1 MNCTP
6 VNRFKTKNCLFWSS
20 IALLICIQIL
30 LVAKLQWLLSFSY
43 WILVHLSSDL
53 LFSSGRLFAECC
65 VVFRT
70 YLQFTK
76 IIWNF
81 DLILQIAVLQE
92 RLQFLLIW
100 SCQHCECIYFLIPS
114 VKFPRASWFET
125 LFVYN
130 CQTLVI
136 NLSVQFHFSAF
147 ALILCKWPVNL
158 ISLAS
163 SMLMVED
170 TEALLSFLIKCHR
183 MDLAVRGR
191 EVA

>member
-6 VNRFKTKNCLFWSS
+6 VNRFKTKNCLFLSR

-30 LVAKLQWLLSFSY
+30 LLAKLQRLLSFSY
-43 WILVHLSSDL
+43 CIFVHLSSDL
-53 LFSSGRLFAECC
+53 LFSSARLFAECF

-70 YLQFTK
+70 RLQFAK

-81 DLILQIAVLQE
+81 DLILQIPVLQE

-100 SCQHCECIYFLIPS
+100 SCQHCECTYFLIPL
-114 VKFPRASWFET
+114 VKFPSGSCFET
-125 LFVYN
+125 PFVYN

-147 ALILCKWPVNL
+147 ALIWCKWPVNF
-158 ISLAS
+158 ISLALCI
-163 SMLMVED
+163 LMVED
-170 TEALLSFLIKCHR
+170 TEALLNFLIKCHT
-183 MDLAVRGR
+183 MDSV
-191 EVA
+191 VSC